1 MKIKDV
7 TTILERLAPLS
18 YQESYDNSGLII
30 GDRNDDLKSILI
42 TLDCTE
48 EVLDEAIKNKC
59 NLIVAHHPI
68 LFKSI
73 KKLNGDNYVQR
84 VIIKAIKNNIS
95 IYAIHTNLDNVING
109 VNSTIANR
117 LELIN
122 CEILQP
128 KYDILK
134 QLIVYCPESYSKKL
148 KESLFSLGAGAIGD
162 YEQCSFSSKGIGTF
176 FPKKDSKPFIG
187 EVGKVHEGLE
197 DCIEMIF
204 PKNIEG
210 ALIECI
216 NKNHPYEEVAY
227 QIFNLD
233 IKYKNVGSGLIG
245 ELKESIEEKDFLF
258 YLKDKM
264 NTSNIRHTNLRN
276 KKIKKVAV
284 CGGAG
289 SFLLSTAI
297 SKNADIFISSD
308 FKYHEFFDADNKLVI
323 ADIGHFESEQYTKGL
338 IYDFLRKKITKFAVH
353 LSQVNTN
360 PINYI

>member
-95 IYAIHTNLDNVING
+95 IYAIHTNLDNVMDG

-122 CEILQP
+122 CKILQP

-187 EVGKVHEGLE
+187 DIGKVHEGSE

-210 ALIECI
+210 AIIECI

-245 ELKESIEEKDFLF
+245 ELKESIEEKDFLSC
-258 YLKDKM
+258 LKDKM
-264 NTSNIRHTNLRN
+264 NTSIIRHTNLRN

-323 ADIGHFESEQYTKGL
+323 ADIGHFESEQYTKDL
-338 IYDFLRKKITKFAVH
+338 IYDFLRKKITKFAVR

>member
-95 IYAIHTNLDNVING
+95 IYAIHTNLDNVMDG

-122 CEILQP
+122 CKILQP

-187 EVGKVHEGLE
+187 EVGKVHEGHE

-210 ALIECI
+210 AIIECI

-245 ELKESIEEKDFLF
+245 ELKESIEEKDFLSF
-258 YLKDKM
+258 LKDKM
-264 NTSNIRHTNLRN
+264 NTSIIRHTNLRN

-323 ADIGHFESEQYTKGL
+323 ADIGHFESEQYTKDL
-338 IYDFLRKKITKFAVH
+338 IYDFLRKKITKFAVR

>member
-95 IYAIHTNLDNVING
+95 IYAIHTNLDNVMDG

-122 CEILQP
+122 CKILQP

-187 EVGKVHEGLE
+187 DIGKVHESSE

-210 ALIECI
+210 AIIECI

-245 ELKESIEEKDFLF
+245 ELKESIEEKDFLSF
-258 YLKDKM
+258 LKDKM
-264 NTSNIRHTNLRN
+264 NTSIIRHTNLRN

-323 ADIGHFESEQYTKGL
+323 ADIGHFESEQYTKDL

>member
-95 IYAIHTNLDNVING
+95 IYAIHTNLDNVMDG

-122 CEILQP
+122 CKILQP

-187 EVGKVHEGLE
+187 EFGKVHEAPE

-210 ALIECI
+210 AIIECI

-245 ELKESIEEKDFLF
+245 ELKESIEEKDFLSC
-258 YLKDKM
+258 LKDKM
-264 NTSNIRHTNLRN
+264 NTSIIRHTNLRN

-323 ADIGHFESEQYTKGL
+323 ADIGHFESEQYTKDL
-338 IYDFLRKKITKFAVH
+338 IYDFLRKKITKFAVR

>member
-95 IYAIHTNLDNVING
+95 IYAIHTNLDNVMDG

-122 CEILQP
+122 CKILQP

-187 EVGKVHEGLE
+187 EVGKVHEGPE

-210 ALIECI
+210 AIIECI

-245 ELKESIEEKDFLF
+245 ELKESIEEKDFLSF
-258 YLKDKM
+258 LKDKM
-264 NTSNIRHTNLRN
+264 NTSIIRHTNLRN

-323 ADIGHFESEQYTKGL
+323 ADIGHFESEQYTKDL

>member
-95 IYAIHTNLDNVING
+95 IYAIHTNLDNVMDG

-122 CEILQP
+122 CKILQP

-176 FPKKDSKPFIG
+176 FPKNDSKPFIG
-187 EVGKVHEGLE
+187 EVGKVHEAPE

-210 ALIECI
+210 AIIECI

-245 ELKESIEEKDFLF
+245 ELKESIEEKDFLSC
-258 YLKDKM
+258 LKDKM
-264 NTSNIRHTNLRN
+264 NTSIIRHTNLRN

-323 ADIGHFESEQYTKGL
+323 ADIGHFESEQYTKDL
-338 IYDFLRKKITKFAVH
+338 IYDFLRKKITKFAVR